1 MIWLGVIAFALWVV
15 TFAALGYVYVRKGR
29 ALVHSLAGPTPEEM
43 AQAQALMAQ
52 LAATDQPAAPS
63 P

>member
-1 MIWLGVIAFALWVV
+1 MIWLGVIAFALWVL
-15 TFAALGYVYVRKGR
+15 TFAGLGVLYIRKGR

-43 AQAQALMAQ
+43 EQAQALLGALTQ
-52 LAATDQPAAPS
+52 QAAKPS